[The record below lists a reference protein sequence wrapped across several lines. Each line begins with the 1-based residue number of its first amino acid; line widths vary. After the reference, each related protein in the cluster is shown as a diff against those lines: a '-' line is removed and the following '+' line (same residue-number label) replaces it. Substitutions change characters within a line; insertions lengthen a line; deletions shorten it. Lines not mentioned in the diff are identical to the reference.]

1 MKAFKVV
8 LKLVGSLC
16 VGALIGLA
24 ISFIIIVAFTET
36 SASEFAGKILKTNL
50 SEILLA
56 ALVGIASF
64 IISIPLNILIH
75 EGGHL
80 VCGLISGYKFVSFRI
95 LNYALIRKDGKLS
108 IKHFSVEGTGGQCLL
123 TPPVMDD
130 ESKTPIVLYNL
141 GGVLAN
147 ILSIL
152 LVLPVFWTDMHPYVF
167 EFAALFILL
176 TAIMVIMNGIPM
188 QQTNGISN
196 DGMNVIQLRKSPA
209 SLHGMIAQLRA
220 NALIQEGIRP
230 KDMPDELFTTH
241 GPINYRNA
249 IEVSI
254 PLMAASRLLDQ
265 RKIEEAHISFQ
276 ELYSHRSE
284 IMPLYVKEIT
294 GELIFTSLVMGD
306 KKKAE
311 ELYDKDTQKYI
322 KQYSKVM
329 SSKQRILFAIALF
342 MENDHKKAKSIYA
355 SLLKQKDEYMLQGEV
370 ESDLAI
376 MESLIKTYMKS
387 F

>member
-1 MKAFKVV
+1 MKILKLV

-16 VGALIGLA
+16 IGSAFGLA
-24 ISFIIIVAFTET
+24 ISFLIIVTFTEM
-36 SASEFAGKILKTNL
+36 SASEFAGKLIKVDF
-50 SEILLA
+50 SEALLA
-56 ALVGIASF
+56 ALIGMASLAV
-64 IISIPLNILIH
+64 SIPKSIIIH
-75 EGGHL
+75 EAGHL
-80 VCGLISGYKFVSFRI
+80 VCGLLSGYKFVSFRI
-95 LNYALIRKDGKLS
+95 FNYALIRKDGKLTV
-108 IKHFSVEGTGGQCLL
+108 KRFSVEETAGQCLL

-152 LVLPVFWTDMHPYVF
+152 LILPVFGTNAHPLF
-167 EFAALFILL
+167 IEFAAIFIIT

-188 QQTNGISN
+188 RMNGINN

-230 KDMPDELFTTH
+230 KDMPDELFTTS
-241 GPINYRNA
+241 GPINYHNA

-254 PLMAASRLLDQ
+254 PMMAASRLIDKG
-265 RKIEEAHISFQ
+265 KIGQAHISYT
-276 ELYSHRSE
+276 ELYSHKSE

-294 GELIFTSLVMGD
+294 CELIFTSLIVGD
-306 KKKAE
+306 KEKAK
-311 ELYDKDTQKYI
+311 ELYDNDIQKYI

-329 SSKQRILFAIALF
+329 SSKQRLLFTIALF
-342 MENDHKKAKSIYA
+342 MENDHRKAKEIFGSM
-355 SLLKQKDEYMLQGEV
+355 LRQEDKYMLRGEV
-370 ESDLAI
+370 ESDIAI
-376 MESLIKTYMKS
+376 TGSLVKTYMKS